1 MTVLEIAGV
10 FFNVFVENFIHNQH
24 FFAVIGDALKA
35 PNRVLSVAKLSMLL
49 KSLFEQ
55 QALLR
60 LLRSPIV
67 LLRCAAGLLQII
79 SDDRHSLYRI
89 MSVRP
94 FVCPL
99 PFEDNLS

>member
-60 LLRSPIV
+60 YYGRPSCCCAV
-67 LLRCAAGLLQII
+67 LLVCCKLLVMI
-79 SDDRHSLYRI
+79 DTLYI
-89 MSVRP
+89 
-94 FVCPL
+94 
-99 PFEDNLS
+99 E